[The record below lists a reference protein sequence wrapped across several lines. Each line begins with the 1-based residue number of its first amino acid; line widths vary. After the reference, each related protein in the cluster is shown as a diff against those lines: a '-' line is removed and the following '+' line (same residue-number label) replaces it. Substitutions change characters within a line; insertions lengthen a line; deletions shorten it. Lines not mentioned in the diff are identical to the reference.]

1 MVLERLLQITKRKRA
16 RTKKGRYLGDDPNTF
31 YFNEAWVVRPAIW
44 FQAKKAWNT
53 FTKWW
58 FKGYKIK

>member
-1 MVLERLLQITKRKRA
+1 MRKRA

-44 FQAKKAWNT
+44 FKAKKTWKT
-53 FTKWW
+53 FIKWW
-58 FKGYKIK
+58 FKGYEIK